1 MKQLYKLC
9 LLATLLLP
17 TSLLAQNNPIKLLC
31 PLNEATIVPPPK
43 NVIHYDEP
51 DLCIVLQSLPDSVV
65 KSVGTGRVT
74 NTEFTEESKGGVV
87 LFVKIQG
94 KDYYFW
100 YTGMSKV
107 LVKRNDVVKLGQP
120 LGYVSTGE
128 RIELLMY
135 EFETPVDPTLFLDC
149 KNVLKSDK

>member
-1 MKQLYKLC
+1 MKRLIKLC
-9 LLATLLLP
+9 LVATLLLP
-17 TSLLAQNNPIKLLC
+17 ISLLAQNNTVKLLC
-31 PLNEATIVPPPK
+31 PLNDATIVPPPK

-51 DLCIVLQSLPDSVV
+51 DLCVVLQSIPDTVV

-100 YTGMSKV
+100 YTGLNKL

-120 LGYVSTGE
+120 LGYISPGDRV
-128 RIELLMY
+128 ELLMY
-135 EFETPVDPTLFLDC
+135 EFETPVDPSLYLDC

>member
-1 MKQLYKLC
+1 MKRLVKL
-9 LLATLLLP
+9 
-17 TSLLAQNNPIKLLC
+17 SLLVAFLQPYNLMAQKESIRLLC
-31 PLNEATIVPPPK
+31 PLNDAVVVPPPK

-51 DLCIVLQSLPDSVV
+51 DLCVVLQSIPDTVV

-87 LFVKIQG
+87 LFVKING

-107 LVKRNDVVKLGQP
+107 LVRRNEVVKLGQP
-120 LGYVSTGE
+120 LGYVGAGE

-135 EFETPVDPTLFLDC
+135 EFETPVDPTKYLDC
-149 KNVLKSDK
+149 KGILTKE